1 MAKLSKLF
9 KASVGALGELLSN
22 QRAISDDGLVPE
34 QIVKDLK
41 IVNNETNID
50 KLLEISSRDDVAN
63 LIINELNAEMPFD
76 EVVEIADDFLRSDDI
91 ETKKVGQIMK
101 SYFNDYN
108 VYENMASPVGMEEA
122 PVDVKKVRTTY
133 PIAED

>member
-50 KLLEISSRDDVAN
+50 KLLEMSSRDDVAN

-76 EVVEIADDFLRSDDI
+76 EVVEIAEVVEVVEVVVSFKF
-91 ETKKVGQIMK
+91 TAPA
-101 SYFNDYN
+101 N
-108 VYENMASPVGMEEA
+108 VNA
-122 PVDVKKVRTTY
+122 PSSHIFPLSVPAV
-133 PIAED
+133 

>member
-50 KLLEISSRDDVAN
+50 KLLE
-63 LIINELNAEMPFD
+63 M
-76 EVVEIADDFLRSDDI
+76 
-91 ETKKVGQIMK
+91 
-101 SYFNDYN
+101 
-108 VYENMASPVGMEEA
+108 
-122 PVDVKKVRTTY
+122 
-133 PIAED
+133 

>member
-50 KLLEISSRDDVAN
+50 KLLEMSSRDDVAN

-76 EVVEIADDFLRSDDI
+76 EVVEIADYFLRSDDI

-122 PVDVKKVRTTY
+122 PVDVKIVRTTY
-133 PIAED
+133 PIVED